1 MDFVNAEPRSHH
13 HHNRPTS
20 FLGLQFSRSQA
31 NLGHLMT
38 IQWSPASGA
47 QTDSLAAEL
56 NKLFVNTS
64 TFFGHLPTT

>member
-1 MDFVNAEPRSHH
+1 MDFVNSAFCHRA
-13 HHNRPTS
+13 TTTTK
-20 FLGLQFSRSQA
+20 LQFSRSQA